1 MCVSL
6 RNKWERERDSI
17 FDERHDDGNNIFS
30 EVVGVGDAIG
40 L

>member
-1 MCVSL
+1 MCL
-6 RNKWERERDSI
+6 WETNEKERERDSM

-30 EVVGVGDAIG
+30 EVLGVGDEIE